1 MNISQLLIEFGYTE
15 IQILKILNTYPLNHL
30 SEDKLY
36 SNIVRNYN
44 YLLEKGYSEKEWEKE
59 REVNWETE
67 SKSERGRRKRE
78 WSWEG
83 QEDDR
88 ER

>member
-44 YLLEKGYSEKEWEKE
+44 YLLEKDIVKKKFIKCLLFSQIFLLI
-59 REVNWETE
+59 V
-67 SKSERGRRKRE
+67 
-78 WSWEG
+78 
-83 QEDDR
+83 
-88 ER
+88 